1 MKVKVGGGA
10 PLDALRTSRVGEPL
24 RVLLVDD
31 FAPFRESL
39 RRFFQDYESLVVV
52 GEAADG
58 EAAIELAFRFAPHV
72 IIMDVKMPRISGV
85 EATRR
90 IKRFLPGVHVI
101 GVSTQD
107 DTFIKESMKAVGS
120 SHFVTKD
127 CAHTLP
133 HVIET
138 ITGRPITKD
147 YFLEGAA

>member
-10 PLDALRTSRVGEPL
+10 PLDALRTSRAGEAL

-31 FAPFRESL
+31 FAPFRETLCSVFL
-39 RRFFQDYESLVVV
+39 PYESMIIV

-58 EAAIELAFRFAPHV
+58 EAAIELAVRLAPHV

-107 DTFIKESMKAVGS
+107 DTFIKESMKAVGA
-120 SHFVTKD
+120 SHFVTKE
-127 CAHTLP
+127 CANTIP
-133 HVIET
+133 DVISR
-138 ITGRPITKD
+138 ITGWPITKD
-147 YFLEGAA
+147 YFSEGTV

>member
-1 MKVKVGGGA
+1 MLCGHLASVNRFA
-10 PLDALRTSRVGEPL
+10 FFWSMI
-24 RVLLVDD
+24 LL
-31 FAPFRESL
+31 PFGSPSAA
-39 RRFFQDYESLVVV
+39 FFLDYESLVVV

-58 EAAIELAFRFAPHV
+58 EAAIELAFRLAPHV

-107 DTFIKESMKAVGS
+107 DTFIKESMKAVGA

-133 HVIET
+133 DVIAT

-147 YFLEGAA
+147 DFLEGTA

>member
-1 MKVKVGGGA
+1 MNVKVGGGA
-10 PLDALRTSRVGEPL
+10 PLDALRTSRAGESL

-31 FAPFRESL
+31 FAPFRETLSSVFL
-39 RRFFQDYESLVVV
+39 PYESMVIV

-58 EAAIELAFRFAPHV
+58 EAAIELAFRLAPHV

-107 DTFIKESMKAVGS
+107 DTFIKESMKAVGA
-120 SHFVTKD
+120 SHFVTKE

-133 HVIET
+133 DVISR
-138 ITGRPITKD
+138 ITGWPITKD
-147 YFLEGAA
+147 YFHEGTV